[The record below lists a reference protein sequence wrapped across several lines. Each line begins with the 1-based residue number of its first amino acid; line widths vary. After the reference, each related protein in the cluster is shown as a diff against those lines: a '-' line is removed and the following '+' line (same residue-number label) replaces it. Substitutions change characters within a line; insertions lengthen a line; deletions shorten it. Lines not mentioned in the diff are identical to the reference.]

1 MPRKEERN
9 HSQELRERAQ
19 RISEIASTYKS
30 LVLSPFVY
38 RNAADRVVH
47 AISEGSIAT
56 ARAKN
61 LTRFLENGMLGK
73 VYPEKDIEWGRAVFS
88 EIVAA
93 EVVRLSLPIFGNNQH
108 IDLRLSPTAF
118 DRSVRDF
125 KHSHYQKGGDVL
137 IFEDDGPENVPL
149 LLIDVTIGSKGEVKE
164 KESPLGLNA
173 VAGLPVV
180 VIPFADISIPIGK
193 GEGVPAFP
201 FAEALELL
209 KDDFIRT
216 SGKLGLYLTKE
227 TKTQV
232 KDMVLSALRKIKS
245 HLQYVAEKPEQIHS
259 RPSAIASKK
268 ILYLESILGQITS

>member
-1 MPRKEERN
+1 MARKEDGNR
-9 HSQELRERAQ
+9 SQEYRERS
-19 RISEIASTYKS
+19 RKISEVGGLYSA
-30 LVLSPFVY
+30 LVLSPFIY

-61 LTRFLENGMLGK
+61 LTRFLENGMPGK
-73 VYPEKDIEWGRAVFS
+73 MYPEKDIEWGRAVFS

-93 EVVRLSLPIFGNNQH
+93 EVLRTSLPVISSEHN

-125 KHSHYQKGGDVL
+125 KHPHYQKGGDVL
-137 IFEDDGPENVPL
+137 IFENDGSENIPL
-149 LLIDVTIGSKGEVKE
+149 LLVDVTIGSRGEVKE

-173 VAGLPVV
+173 VAGMPVV

-193 GEGVPAFP
+193 GERAEVFP

-209 KDDFIRT
+209 KDDFIKT
-216 SGKLGLYLTKE
+216 SGKLRLHLTKE

-232 KDMVLSALRKIKS
+232 RNMVLAALRKIKS
-245 HLQYVAEKPEQIHS
+245 HLQYVAEKPDQIHS
-259 RPSAIASKK
+259 QSSAIALQK
-268 ILYLESILGQITS
+268 ILYLESILG